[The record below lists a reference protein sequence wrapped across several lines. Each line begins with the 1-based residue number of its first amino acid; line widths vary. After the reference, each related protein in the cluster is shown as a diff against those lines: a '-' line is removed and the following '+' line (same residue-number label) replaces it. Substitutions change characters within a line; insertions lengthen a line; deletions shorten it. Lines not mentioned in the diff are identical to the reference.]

1 MKRLL
6 KSLTLAL
13 VAVVLISSAV
23 LAYSYSASIIVTES
37 GSDSYGMLP
46 IIVSVNNTYLADNN
60 FISASGLDTR
70 VLKSSTE
77 LPHMLADNKTLF
89 ASPISASTQEGF
101 TYTLGNSN
109 LTSFPIIT
117 GYGGYITTAD
127 NSSLEP
133 GNNFTWTID
142 GYINTDTGTDKNL
155 VYKSGAF
162 RTYVS
167 PTVSGNITASI
178 LSSATSTET
187 LRPNAAGDEA
197 NLTGSSW
204 SSLSDSNDATFV
216 STTSTSYLRDLYG
229 LADTGIG
236 SGGIV
241 SVTAYF
247 RLTTLVTDGN
257 SIAYGK
263 PAFKI
268 GGTVYEGTEQSQQ
281 GIEWSTKSQAYTTSP
296 ATNSLWTW
304 NEINSMQFGIS
315 LKTNTTYTAKCSEIY
330 VIVTYYLDTP
340 TLSVSATGVSSGEHT
355 VKTIAD
361 STNMTIYVDDV
372 LKDSVALSG
381 ASVPNNVNNWITCS
395 ANATPYFNYIS
406 ENVSGL
412 EVLRYQPNNIIQG
425 TVLPNRASGGD
436 YGTITWGANPAGIT
450 VTVGGLLPVTA
461 PVGVSEAQ
469 ESTFVPSVSVD
480 MQTTG
485 TEGTNFPLYGLFKS
499 LLNDFN
505 RLRVYQ
511 DTKQSLGYE
520 PSQAE
525 LDVAVAGSKHITM
538 ANFWKLV
545 AVIIGWSVG
554 TAVLLM
560 TKNVV
565 IGLVGYLVGFVVPT
579 YFMSILDVWVP
590 IVYGIGAVC
599 LAALLWKWTS
609 SSVG

>member
-133 GNNFTWTID
+133 GNNFTIEVS
-142 GYINTDTGTDKNL
+142 GYVNTDNGIDKNI
-155 VYKSGAF
+155 VYKENTF

-167 PTVSGNITASI
+167 GDISGNIISGLPGAGFTWVDPTGHNTDWTNPANAYDTLTATYAEKANGGAGWTTYIELTHTAILCNNIRYWYTDGGGTSNNFEVDIFYDGGWHNIYTGAATLGAWTTVSI
-178 LSSATSTET
+178 SPIQEITSVRFRASAVAGLTAYLHEVDFGEVVWVEVT
-187 LRPNAAGDEA
+187 AAGV
-197 NLTGSSW
+197 
-204 SSLSDSNDATFV
+204 LSGNHVVLV
-216 STTSTSYLRDLYG
+216 S
-229 LADTGIG
+229 A
-236 SGGIV
+236 
-241 SVTAYF
+241 
-247 RLTTLVTDGN
+247 
-257 SIAYGK
+257 
-263 PAFKI
+263 
-268 GGTVYEGTEQSQQ
+268 
-281 GIEWSTKSQAYTTSP
+281 
-296 ATNSLWTW
+296 
-304 NEINSMQFGIS
+304 
-315 LKTNTTYTAKCSEIY
+315 NTTHLAIA
-330 VIVTYYLDTP
+330 IDGVTQNS
-340 TLSVSATGVSSGEHT
+340 TLLGGVT
-355 VKTIAD
+355 TNN
-361 STNMTIYVDDV
+361 STY
-372 LKDSVALSG
+372 
-381 ASVPNNVNNWITCS
+381 NWITCS
-395 ANATPYFNYIS
+395 ANTTPWLNYIS
-406 ENVSGL
+406 ENVSGV

-436 YGTITWGANPAGIT
+436 YGAITWGANPSGIA
-450 VTVGGLLPVTA
+450 VVVGGLLPVTA
-461 PVGVSEAQ
+461 VVGVSEAQ